1 MLIQKLEIKPM
12 RKITKTAFFKVILDK
27 FIFALEK
34 SKYNM
39 LNKKRTGR
47 NHSQF

>member
-1 MLIQKLEIKPM
+1 M
-12 RKITKTAFFKVILDK
+12 RKNAQMAPFRVIFDT
-27 FIFALEK
+27 FIFTLEK
-34 SKYNM
+34 IKYRM